1 LAKAKGSDR
10 KNKNSRL
17 LHSERRTAFVWLDRA
32 QFVRDGM
39 TKRKGM
45 AKASGKDRVIVAFS
59 AISTGRNFLNL
70 KKGCSGNPALLFSV
84 AFMKIKKWERLL
96 KPASSPGFPRPRL

>member
-10 KNKNSRL
+10 KNKNSRP

-45 AKASGKDRVIVAFS
+45 AKASVKDRVIVAFS
-59 AISTGRNFLNL
+59 AISTGRNFLNFKRAAQANL
-70 KKGCSGNPALLFSV
+70 HFSSALRS
-84 AFMKIKKWERLL
+84 
-96 KPASSPGFPRPRL
+96 